1 MRDKDAAFHP
11 SSQALSLSCSFPF
24 SWERGWALNFQPKK
38 LMKMEGGG
46 GGEGRGCWLA
56 SKGVSSQ
63 VGPFLNFPPPIFSST
78 NWVDG

>member
-38 LMKMEGGG
+38 LMRMEGGG
-46 GGEGRGCWLA
+46 GGREGGVGLLA
-56 SKGVSSQ
+56 RVSQ
-63 VGPFLNFPPPIFSST
+63 VKWDPS
-78 NWVDG
+78 